1 MKKMAII
8 ICNVSSLEVVTQ
20 LVKRLKTDF
29 YQIVMPTIG
38 LLPFGEPRMN
48 NAVWPGYSVSLFLKM
63 DVDEL
68 VKLRALLTTYNADC
82 PTEDEQAV
90 LESWTI
96 D

>member
-20 LVKRLKTDF
+20 LVKRFKTDF
-29 YQIVMPTIG
+29 YQIVMPTTG

-48 NAVWPGYSVSLFLKM
+48 NAVWPGYSVSIIFKM
-63 DVDEL
+63 DAEDL
-68 VKLRALLTTYNADC
+68 IKLRASLTTYNADC